1 MARRDF
7 DMVSSNEMQ
16 PRTVLAFGSFLL
28 AISATLINYV
38 LLSYLASFIPT
49 AYLGFTVAAGAALT
63 IASLPFLPDIVAR
76 YGAQKIV
83 FYLVFTEMLLLFAV
97 AGMPHTVI
105 SASFVVL
112 VLSLQPLI
120 YYALDLLLEATI
132 DGDNAGSARTFFLT
146 GGNTGA
152 IIAPLIIGI
161 LLANTDN
168 YTTVFFAA
176 ALSSVL
182 FIILFSARQLPKNS
196 PPTLYRVRDTLVH
209 IARHRDLAAVTVG
222 HFILYLFYMW
232 ASFYIPLYLHSVLGI
247 PWSTLGWMF
256 SLVLIP
262 YILIEYPAGWLAD
275 KVFGDKEMMF
285 VGFIMAGLALA
296 SVSTLTATSSLTHIF
311 WTLII
316 MRAGAALIESMTEGH
331 FFRRVSQQDI
341 VSVSVFRGVW
351 PFANIVAP
359 IVASLILFFGDYQ
372 ILFILTGGFIAIAGA
387 GATLFIKD
395 FR

>member
-1 MARRDF
+1 
-7 DMVSSNEMQ
+7 MQ
-16 PRTVLAFGSFLL
+16 PRTVLTFGNFLL
-28 AISATLINYV
+28 AISATLVNYV
-38 LLSYLASFIPT
+38 LLSYLASFIPS
-49 AYLGFTVAAGAALT
+49 AYLGFVIAAGAALT
-63 IASLPFLPDIVAR
+63 VASLPFLPNIVTR

-83 FYLVFTEMLLLFAV
+83 FYLVFTEMLMLFAV
-97 AGMPHTVI
+97 AGMPHTII
-105 SASFVVL
+105 SAAFVIL

-132 DGDNAGSARTFFLT
+132 DGDSAGRARTFFLT

-152 IIAPLIIGI
+152 VIAPLIIGM
-161 LLANTDN
+161 LLANTEN
-168 YTTVFFAA
+168 YSSVFFAA
-176 ALSSVL
+176 AISSVL
-182 FIILFSARQLPKNS
+182 FIVLFSARQLPKNS

-232 ASFYIPLYLHSVLGI
+232 ASFYIPLYLHIVLGMS
-247 PWSTLGWMF
+247 WSTLGWIF

-262 YILIEYPAGWLAD
+262 YVLIEYPAGWLAD
-275 KVFGDKEMMF
+275 RVLGDKEMMF
-285 VGFIMAGLALA
+285 AGFIIAGLALA
-296 SVSTLTATSSLTHIF
+296 SVSTLTAASSLTQVF

-331 FFRRVSQQDI
+331 FFRRVSEKDI

-359 IVASLILFFGDYQ
+359 IVASCILFLGNYQ
-372 ILFILTGGFIAIAGA
+372 ILFMLTGGFIAIVGA
-387 GATLFIKD
+387 GTTLFIRD